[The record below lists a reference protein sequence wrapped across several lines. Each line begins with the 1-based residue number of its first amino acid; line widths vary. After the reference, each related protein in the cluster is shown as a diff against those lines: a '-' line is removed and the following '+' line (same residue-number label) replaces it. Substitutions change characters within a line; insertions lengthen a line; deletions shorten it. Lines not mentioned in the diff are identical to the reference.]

1 MCICMIITF
10 SVLCWLHHVLL
21 KSIIIYVF
29 LGLSGAFYLHHELPD
44 EVLLQIFS
52 YLLEFDLCSAAQV
65 CKRFNVVADDPE
77 LWWVHHLICYV
88 FKSHVSL
95 AFSQ

>member
-1 MCICMIITF
+1 MF
-10 SVLCWLHHVLL
+10 S
-21 KSIIIYVF
+21 
-29 LGLSGAFYLHHELPD
+29 GLSGAFYLHHELPD

-77 LWWVHHLICYV
+77 LW
-88 FKSHVSL
+88 
-95 AFSQ
+95 